1 MASIRYRNGKYQV
14 RILRK
19 GFPQATRSFQK
30 KQDAERWARS
40 TEAEIDT
47 GCFANPTLA
56 NKTTFK
62 EIIERY
68 MNEVVPSMRGAKED
82 LIRLN
87 AIARRPIAQYSMQ
100 QLTPQKIGEYR
111 DERMKEVS
119 AGTLIREFAYFS
131 SIINHA
137 RREWGINIVNP
148 MALVRKPST
157 PQGRNRILHE
167 DEQIRLFEELQPI
180 NRRSIWMLPL
190 VQFALETGMRKGE
203 MLTLLWSNVDVQR
216 QIAFLPL
223 TKNGESRVVP
233 LSKNAVEI
241 LTNLPKLEKR
251 VFPINAA
258 AVSANFARARKRA
271 ELNDFHFHDLRHT
284 AITKLAQK
292 LPNILELASVT
303 GHKQIRMLQ
312 RYHHPNAEELAKKL
326 G

>member
-1 MASIRYRNGKYQV
+1 
-14 RILRK
+14 
-19 GFPQATRSFQK
+19 
-30 KQDAERWARS
+30 
-40 TEAEIDT
+40 
-47 GCFANPTLA
+47 
-56 NKTTFK
+56 
-62 EIIERY
+62 
-68 MNEVVPSMRGAKED
+68 MR
-82 LIRLN
+82 LL
-87 AIARRPIAQYSMQ
+87 
-100 QLTPQKIGEYR
+100 
-111 DERMKEVS
+111 
-119 AGTLIREFAYFS
+119 
-131 SIINHA
+131 
-137 RREWGINIVNP
+137 
-148 MALVRKPST
+148 
-157 PQGRNRILHE
+157 
-167 DEQIRLFEELQPI
+167 EELQPI

-203 MLTLLWSNVDVQR
+203 MLTLLWSNVDAHR

-233 LSKNAVEI
+233 LSKNAVEV

>member
-157 PQGRNRILHE
+157 PQGRNRILH
-167 DEQIRLFEELQPI
+167 
-180 NRRSIWMLPL
+180 
-190 VQFALETGMRKGE
+190 
-203 MLTLLWSNVDVQR
+203 
-216 QIAFLPL
+216 
-223 TKNGESRVVP
+223 
-233 LSKNAVEI
+233 
-241 LTNLPKLEKR
+241 
-251 VFPINAA
+251 
-258 AVSANFARARKRA
+258 
-271 ELNDFHFHDLRHT
+271 
-284 AITKLAQK
+284 
-292 LPNILELASVT
+292 
-303 GHKQIRMLQ
+303 
-312 RYHHPNAEELAKKL
+312 
-326 G
+326 